1 VHGVHNYHPRHLIQ
15 ALEFVMANKSRF
27 PFAELVDGCYGLD
40 QVTQAMSDAANQR
53 VLRAAIV
60 P

>member
-1 VHGVHNYHPRHLIQ
+1 
-15 ALEFVMANKSRF
+15 MANKSRF
-27 PFAELVDGCYGLD
+27 PFAELVDGRYGLD